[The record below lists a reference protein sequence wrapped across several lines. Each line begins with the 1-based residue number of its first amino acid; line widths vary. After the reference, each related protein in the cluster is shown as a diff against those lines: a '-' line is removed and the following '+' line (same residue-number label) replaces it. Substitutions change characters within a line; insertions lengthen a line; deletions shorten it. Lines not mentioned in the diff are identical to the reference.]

1 MQTKLIKL
9 FNHFFSKID
18 WSEANSIHKS
28 NVYTLYRLSTDYK
41 TSPDNYWSRLSLLE
55 ECVWGDKFS
64 DHKTNTHREC
74 GGVSYVTQTC
84 GGVWGWKRVKTNS
97 QQNHT
102 LTQFYVCPLII
113 SQ

>member
-41 TSPDNYWSRLSLLE
+41 TSPDDYWSRLSLLE

-74 GGVSYVTQTC
+74 GGC
-84 GGVWGWKRVKTNS
+84 HMWHKRVGVFGGGKG
-97 QQNHT
+97 
-102 LTQFYVCPLII
+102 
-113 SQ
+113 

>member
-9 FNHFFSKID
+9 FNHFFSKIN

-55 ECVWGDKFS
+55 ELFEETSSVTTKQTHTENVGGVICDTNVWG
-64 DHKTNTHREC
+64 C
-74 GGVSYVTQTC
+74 LGVEK
-84 GGVWGWKRVKTNS
+84 GKNK
-97 QQNHT
+97 
-102 LTQFYVCPLII
+102 
-113 SQ
+113 